1 MRDLTATLAAVPM
14 FSTCTKK
21 ELKEI
26 AKLGERLPVKEGT
39 KLTNEGRIGHE
50 FYVLIDGK
58 AEVLRG
64 NQQVSI
70 LGPGQWFGELALLDP
85 APRSA
90 TVKMTTDGEVLEIT
104 QPSFYQLLE
113 DIPLLGRRL
122 LAGMA
127 RRLHEI
133 DGIKA

>member
-1 MRDLTATLAAVPM
+1 MRDVTEALAAVPM
-14 FSTCTKK
+14 FSACTKK

-26 AKLGERLPVKEGT
+26 AKLGERVRVSEGT
-39 KLTNEGRIGHE
+39 ALTNEGRIGHE
-50 FYVLIDGK
+50 FYVLLDGK

-64 NQQVSI
+64 GQQVSI

-85 APRSA
+85 ARRSA
-90 TVKMTTDGEVLEIT
+90 TVRMATDGELLEIT

-113 DIPLLGRRL
+113 DIPLLSRRL
-122 LAGMA
+122 LAGLA

>member
-1 MRDLTATLAAVPM
+1 MRDVIETLAAVPM
-14 FSTCTKK
+14 FSACTKK

-26 AKLGERLPVKEGT
+26 AKLGERVSVREGT
-39 KLTNEGRIGHE
+39 ALTNEGRIGHE

-58 AEVLRG
+58 AEVLRAG
-64 NQQVSI
+64 QQVSM

-90 TVKMTTDGEVLEIT
+90 TVKMVSDGEVLEIT

-113 DIPLLGRRL
+113 DIPLLARRL

-127 RRLHEI
+127 RRLHEV
-133 DGIKA
+133 DGVKS